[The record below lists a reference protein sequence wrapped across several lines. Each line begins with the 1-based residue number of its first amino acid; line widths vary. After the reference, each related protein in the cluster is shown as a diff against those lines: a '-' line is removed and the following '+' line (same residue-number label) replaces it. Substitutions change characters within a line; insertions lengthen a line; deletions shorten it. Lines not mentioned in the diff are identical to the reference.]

1 MVLACHIGRNGRR
14 IYVCAAFIFLW
25 GQLDFCAC
33 IDRAV
38 VHIFARTNE
47 KLGMRKQTRLGQSAT
62 CCFSVARN
70 AELLRGSLFG
80 ALSLGLGCRLT
91 LPSHAHLLSPSS
103 WLLPQTPPCSTKH
116 SQGCQRPPGPP
127 SKTWPR
133 SVHPA
138 ALPASAGPYS
148 S

>member
-1 MVLACHIGRNGRR
+1 MAGV
-14 IYVCAAFIFLW
+14 YMF
-25 GQLDFCAC
+25 GQPLSFYGHGPDFCAC

-38 VHIFARTNE
+38 VDIFARTNE

-91 LPSHAHLLSPSS
+91 PQPRSSPFPFFLAS
-103 WLLPQTPPCSTKH
+103 PQTPPCSTKH

>member
-1 MVLACHIGRNGRR
+1 MAGV
-14 IYVCAAFIFLW
+14 YMF
-25 GQLDFCAC
+25 GQSLSFYGHGPDFCAC

-38 VHIFARTNE
+38 VDIFARTNE

-91 LPSHAHLLSPSS
+91 PQPRSSPFPFFLASPPNTTMLHQALPRLS
-103 WLLPQTPPCSTKH
+103 KAA
-116 SQGCQRPPGPP
+116 RAP